1 MAQDCPIAGT
11 AAGPLLHCP
20 GMKNTGFDPLRLDV
34 QRFAT
39 DRAALE
45 GAWPQAELPRLTDA
59 RAVPPT
65 NDDHVAWHA
74 QGEPVAQR
82 GGTAQIWLH
91 LAAQADVMLQCQRCL
106 EPVPCRIAVDRRLRF
121 VDGEDEA
128 ARLDADSEDDV
139 LALPRRLDLREL
151 VEDELL
157 MALPIIPRHE
167 DCALPGSGIAA
178 PDDPAEPAEHPFA
191 ALTGWKVPGPR

>member
-1 MAQDCPIAGT
+1 
-11 AAGPLLHCP
+11 
-20 GMKNTGFDPLRLDV
+20 MKNTGFNPLRLDV

-39 DRAALE
+39 EGAALD
-45 GAWPQAELPRLTDA
+45 GAWPQASLPRLADS

-65 NDDHVAWHA
+65 VDDQVTWHA
-74 QGEPVAQR
+74 HGTTVAQR

-91 LAAQADVMLQCQRCL
+91 LQGRADLMLQCQRCL
-106 EPVPCRIAVDRRLRF
+106 EPVACQVTVDRRLRF

-128 ARLDADSEDDV
+128 ERLDADSEDDV

-167 DCALPGSGIAA
+167 DCALPASGAA
-178 PDDPAEPAEHPFA
+178 AAEETTEQTPHPFA
-191 ALTGWKVPGPR
+191 ALTGWKGTGR